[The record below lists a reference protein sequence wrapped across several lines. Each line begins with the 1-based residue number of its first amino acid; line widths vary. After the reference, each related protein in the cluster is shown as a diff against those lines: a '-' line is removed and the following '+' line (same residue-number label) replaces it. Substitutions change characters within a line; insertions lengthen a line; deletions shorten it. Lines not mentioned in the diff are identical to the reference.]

1 MPTFASIF
9 TLQTIPIW
17 TFIIFPL
24 LKKKEQVPVSP
35 NGRGK
40 YNQRNFSIIMC
51 VLCSIN
57 FPTVYLI
64 CWIFFHFVC
73 VFLKRSD
80 LNCFRN
86 TERIFFICVW
96 FQKDEKKSAGGEK
109 KGETK
114 NEGEKKQAAPAATAD
129 GGGAK
134 IVDVATTAIVLK
146 LDLHCEGCA
155 KKVKRSIRHYDGK
168 RNLLYLFYFFI
179 AVTLPEVNINL
190 EFLFL
195 NNFFFVRWSQSWF
208 FLYIYIKTLK
218 YRKNA
223 LHILPTWFGFLFVN
237 NRLFGTLKEPT
248 LDPHKTVQFLS
259 NKLNQSL
266 RFQYM

>member
-1 MPTFASIF
+1 MFYVQLIF
-9 TLQTIPIW
+9 R
-17 TFIIFPL
+17 FF
-24 LKKKEQVPVSP
+24 
-35 NGRGK
+35 
-40 YNQRNFSIIMC
+40 
-51 VLCSIN
+51 
-57 FPTVYLI
+57 
-64 CWIFFHFVC
+64 FFHFVC

-86 TERIFFICVW
+86 TERIFFFCVW
-96 FQKDEKKSAGGEK
+96 FQKDEKKSDGGEK

-134 IVDVATTAIVLK
+134 KDVVATTAIVLK

-168 RNLLYLFYFFI
+168 RNRLYLFYFFI

-190 EFLFL
+190 EFLSL
-195 NNFFFVRWSQSWF
+195 NFFFLCSLIPKLI
-208 FLYIYIKTLK
+208 FLFLIYIKTLK
-218 YRKNA
+218 YRKNV

-237 NRLFGTLKEPT
+237 NRLFGILKEPT